1 MTQPL
6 LSVEHVKVSFT
17 TGPGRSRDP
26 VRAVDDVSFT
36 LASGETLGIV
46 GESGSGKTTLS
57 HSLVRLTRPQEGLV
71 RFDGHDITRLS
82 ERSLRPHRR
91 DFQLVFQ
98 NPFGSLNPKRT
109 IGAIVTSAI
118 ASGAERPGTDRPTV
132 AGLLEQV
139 GLSAGQ
145 ASAYPSELS
154 GGQCQRVAIARAL
167 AVRPRL
173 IVLDEPVSA
182 LDVSIQAQV
191 VNLLVQLREQ
201 LEVAYVFVAHDLSV
215 VRHVSNRVA
224 VMYLGKIVEIG
235 PTDAL
240 FARPVHWYTK
250 SLLAAVPIPVV
261 SAVRLAERELLQ
273 GEPPSAMRGEGCV
286 FAGRCPAA
294 TDLCRSVE
302 PPLVA
307 YPDGR
312 SAACHHPRNV
322 TEVALETATVS
333 PDSPR
338 SAGQALPETPW
349 SEASAEPSD
358 RPAASAP

>member
-1 MTQPL
+1 MTAPL

-17 TGPGRSRDP
+17 TGPGRGGDI

-36 LASGETLGIV
+36 LGPGETLGIV
-46 GESGSGKTTLS
+46 GESGCGKTTLS
-57 HSLVRLTRPQEGLV
+57 QCLVRLIRPQEGVV
-71 RFDGHDITRLS
+71 RFDGQDITRLR

-91 DFQLVFQ
+91 EFQLVFQ
-98 NPFGSLNPKRT
+98 NPFGSLNPKRMIGT
-109 IGAIVTSAI
+109 ILSSAI
-118 ASGAERPGTDRPTV
+118 ASGSARPGTDPPTV
-132 AGLLEQV
+132 ASLLEQV

-191 VNLLVQLREQ
+191 VNLLAQLREQ
-201 LEVAYVFVAHDLSV
+201 LGVAYVFVAHDLSV
-215 VRHVSNRVA
+215 VRHVSDRVA

-250 SLLAAVPIPVV
+250 ALLAAVPIPIV
-261 SAVRLAERELLQ
+261 SAVRLADRELLQ
-273 GEPPSAMRGEGCV
+273 GEPPSAVRSDGCV
-286 FAGRCPAA
+286 FAGRCPAV
-294 TDLCRSVE
+294 TDVCRTVE
-302 PPLVA
+302 PPLVT

-312 SAACHHPRNV
+312 SAACHHPRNID
-322 TEVALETATVS
+322 EQQLRAASVS

-338 SAGQALPETPW
+338 SAGQSLPQDGVMG
-349 SEASAEPSD
+349 ASAQPFDS
-358 RPAASAP
+358 PAASAP